1 MTPPRPGSAA
11 YPGAAAQEGVKGCTR
26 PFTRR
31 STRGTGSRC
40 RKTNGYDGGCW
51 ALPLVWSLAV
61 FADVWNVPGAR
72 LGYWARV
79 WCGQVS
85 SGSIC
90 QPWPVSHRRAG
101 SVMVPDAAAASAA
114 PTSSGPSPHTA
125 QARSV
130 TGPWGAQA
138 VQWWL
143 SVSSPTR
150 SVSSHTSARSA
161 CCWRACSRMV
171 GSFPQCGQARR
182 LRTAAAGGRV
192 DGAKEGFGWV
202 GGGARRGSQR
212 VGVVGS
218 ARPRCIPARAGST
231 ATLTAIP
238 PDILKQAATAPKI
251 EHGRR
256 EGSSVQSA
264 PHGGDQSSLRP
275 DSWAAAQ
282 VEQAKLSRRAPWVS
296 VSVACS
302 VIGTSVA
309 LPRISSST

>member
-101 SVMVPDAAAASAA
+101 SVLVPEAAAASAA

-150 SVSSHTSARSA
+150 SGSSHTSVRSA
-161 CCWRACSRMV
+161 CCWRACARMV

-218 ARPRCIPARAGST
+218 ARPRCTCAGRFHRNADGDTTGHS
-231 ATLTAIP
+231 
-238 PDILKQAATAPKI
+238 QA
-251 EHGRR
+251 
-256 EGSSVQSA
+256 
-264 PHGGDQSSLRP
+264 
-275 DSWAAAQ
+275 
-282 VEQAKLSRRAPWVS
+282 SRHR
-296 VSVACS
+296 
-302 VIGTSVA
+302 TQD
-309 LPRISSST
+309 